1 MSRKSE
7 VFARGIS
14 ILGHPFLTT
23 AVLVMARNDPRTALT
38 FIAIAVVPVAILM
51 FVQVRR
57 GAWQHVDASNVRER
71 PMLYLVGI
79 AASAAA
85 FAYLMVARPD
95 SPLTRG
101 VGIALGMLIVLAI
114 VTRWIKVSLHVTFAA
129 LSATLLLFVRL
140 PVGWAIAALVPLLIW
155 SRLRLRR
162 HTRLEVALG
171 LVAGVATGLLMN
183 AVAI

>member
-1 MSRKSE
+1 MRK
-7 VFARGIS
+7 FARAVS
-14 ILGHPFLTT
+14 ILGHPFVTGSLT
-23 AVLVMARNDPRTALT
+23 VLATSGARRGLV
-38 FIAIAVVPVAILM
+38 FMLIAIVPVAILM
-51 FVQVRR
+51 VVQVRR

-85 FAYLMVARPD
+85 FAYLMFARPD

-101 VGIALGMLIVLAI
+101 VGIGLGMLIVLAI